1 MQKIKHC
8 ATNKQLRQ
16 GVVTTQARRCT
27 TSSTP
32 RQLVGHNKPKGQA
45 PLLPTACM
53 ACALH
58 ASTQS
63 PEESKYEFVV
73 LHMRSASS
81 RSHALPI
88 GVRDRGI
95 LVLFGITIVS
105 VKLSG
110 IIIYEARIK
119 KVSVFEVRVAEPAPT
134 HTEPSRIVTRTTD
147 SFILSV

>member
-1 MQKIKHC
+1 MPPINQKGDHAKDQTLC
-8 ATNKQLRQ
+8 YQQ
-16 GVVTTQARRCT
+16 TTQARRCT

-32 RQLVGHNKPKGQA
+32 RQLVGHNKPKGHT

-63 PEESKYEFVV
+63 PEESKQEFDV
-73 LHMRSASS
+73 LHMRSTSS

-88 GVRDRGI
+88 SVRDRGI
-95 LVLFGITIVS
+95 LILFGITIVS

-110 IIIYEARIK
+110 IIY
-119 KVSVFEVRVAEPAPT
+119 
-134 HTEPSRIVTRTTD
+134 
-147 SFILSV
+147 